1 MSDDTDPIVVLLGAI
16 LGQSDAT
23 AELRDEIGRGAVI
36 MSTWPY
42 EFTDP
47 ELPSQVRS
55 AERLI
60 ERLVAGTSASVKAG
74 SGWLIFQRERP
85 LEREDPFRNNPLS
98 GVW

>member
-1 MSDDTDPIVVLLGAI
+1 MSDTDPIVVLLGAV

-23 AELRDEIGRGAVI
+23 AELRDEILRGAVI

-42 EFTDP
+42 EATDP
-47 ELPSQVRS
+47 ELESQVRN

-60 ERLVAGTSASVKAG
+60 QRLVAGTSASVKAG
-74 SGWLIFQRERP
+74 SGWLIFQRQRP
-85 LEREDPFRNNPLS
+85 LEREDPFRDNPLS